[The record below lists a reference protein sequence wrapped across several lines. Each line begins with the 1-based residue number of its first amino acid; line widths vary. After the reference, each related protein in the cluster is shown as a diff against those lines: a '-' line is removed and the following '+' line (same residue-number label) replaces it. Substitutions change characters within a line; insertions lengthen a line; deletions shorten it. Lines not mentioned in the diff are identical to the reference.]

1 MKLSQ
6 GADLTVAAILI
17 SGGSALTPVS
27 AVAASKV
34 AENSQS
40 PGATDFSAQRRY
52 YRHYGRYGYSPRY
65 YRPRYYG
72 SYGRSYGYPGYYGGY
87 GPGYYGGSLFGRAA
101 VSGFF
106 LFFRA
111 PSPPTLFLRGTSPN
125 PWRERYPPAPD
136 AHRTHL

>member
-6 GADLTVAAILI
+6 GAALAVAATLI

-40 PGATDFSAQRRY
+40 PRATDFSERRY
-52 YRHYGRYGYSPRY
+52 YRHYRHYGYSPRY

-72 SYGRSYGYPGYYGGY
+72 SYGGGYGYPGYYGGY
-87 GPGYYGGSLFGRAA
+87 GPGYYGGYGYGRAGRGVRFRVLAQPAPPHLFGA
-101 VSGFF
+101 
-106 LFFRA
+106 
-111 PSPPTLFLRGTSPN
+111 
-125 PWRERYPPAPD
+125 
-136 AHRTHL
+136 

>member
-6 GADLTVAAILI
+6 GAALIVAATLI

-40 PGATDFSAQRRY
+40 PRATDFSARRY
-52 YRHYGRYGYSPRY
+52 YRHYRHYGYSPRY

-72 SYGRSYGYPGYYGGY
+72 SYGGGYGYPGYYGGY
-87 GPGYYGGSLFGRAA
+87 GPGYGGYGYGRARISVRFWVLA
-101 VSGFF
+101 H
-106 LFFRA
+106 LR
-111 PSPPTLFLRGTSPN
+111 PPHFLRRN
-125 PWRERYPPAPD
+125 P
-136 AHRTHL
+136 

>member
-6 GADLTVAAILI
+6 GAALILAATLI

-40 PGATDFSAQRRY
+40 PRATDFSARRY
-52 YRHYGRYGYSPRY
+52 YRHYRHYGYSPRY

-72 SYGRSYGYPGYYGGY
+72 SYGGGYGYPGYYGGY
-87 GPGYYGGSLFGRAA
+87 GPGYYGGYGYGRPGIGFSFG
-101 VSGFF
+101 F
-106 LFFRA
+106 
-111 PSPPTLFLRGTSPN
+111 
-125 PWRERYPPAPD
+125 
-136 AHRTHL
+136 

>member
-1 MKLSQ
+1 MKFSQ
-6 GADLTVAAILI
+6 GAALTVAAILI

-87 GPGYYGGSLFGRAA
+87 GYPGYYRGYGYGGPSIGFSFG
-101 VSGFF
+101 F
-106 LFFRA
+106 
-111 PSPPTLFLRGTSPN
+111 
-125 PWRERYPPAPD
+125 
-136 AHRTHL
+136 

>member
-1 MKLSQ
+1 MKFSQ
-6 GADLTVAAILI
+6 GAALTVAAILI

-72 SYGRSYGYPGYYGGY
+72 YPGYYGGY
-87 GPGYYGGSLFGRAA
+87 GYPGYYRGYGYGGPSIGFSFG
-101 VSGFF
+101 F
-106 LFFRA
+106 
-111 PSPPTLFLRGTSPN
+111 
-125 PWRERYPPAPD
+125 
-136 AHRTHL
+136 

>member
-1 MKLSQ
+1 MKFSQ
-6 GADLTVAAILI
+6 GAALTVAAILI

-40 PGATDFSAQRRY
+40 PRATDFSARRY
-52 YRHYGRYGYSPRY
+52 YRHYRHYGYSPRY

-87 GPGYYGGSLFGRAA
+87 GYPGYYGGYGYGRPGIGFSFG
-101 VSGFF
+101 F
-106 LFFRA
+106 
-111 PSPPTLFLRGTSPN
+111 
-125 PWRERYPPAPD
+125 
-136 AHRTHL
+136 

>member
-6 GADLTVAAILI
+6 GAALAVAATLI

-40 PGATDFSAQRRY
+40 PRATDFSARRY
-52 YRHYGRYGYSPRY
+52 YRHYRHYGYSPRY

-72 SYGRSYGYPGYYGGY
+72 SYGGGYGYPGYYGGY
-87 GPGYYGGSLFGRAA
+87 GPGYYGGYGYGRGGSGVRFRFLRPIQPPPIFRAA
-101 VSGFF
+101 
-106 LFFRA
+106 
-111 PSPPTLFLRGTSPN
+111 TS
-125 PWRERYPPAPD
+125 RQRLE
-136 AHRTHL
+136 